1 MEYHDHQNP
10 FRKKLAQGKRMLG
23 THVNLYDSRICEILG
38 LLGFDYLWID
48 MEHISTTFHDM
59 ELDLIA
65 ARAADIPC
73 IVRVTWNEIP
83 YIKRVLEAGPAA
95 IVVPMVNS
103 VEEAK
108 RAIDACIYPPEGKR
122 GFGPCRARSYGLE
135 DIYSYLARANTD
147 VCRFIQVESREAVE
161 IMEETA
167 KIPYMDGYVIGPV
180 DLSASVGELG
190 NDFHGAE
197 TNRLIDL
204 AIRKAHNLGKP
215 IGFSTGTN
223 RPDELEHWIS
233 KGLDFISA
241 STDMQSVIRGGSELL
256 SSMRLISDQY
266 KRSIEA

>member
-1 MEYHDHQNP
+1 MEYHGYQNP

-23 THVNLYDSRICEILG
+23 THVNLYDSRICEMLG
-38 LLGFDYLWID
+38 MIGFDYLWID
-48 MEHISTTFHDM
+48 MEHIATTFHDM
-59 ELDLIA
+59 ESGLIA
-65 ARAADIPC
+65 ARAANTPC

-103 VEEAK
+103 VEEAQ

-122 GFGPCRARSYGLE
+122 GFGPCRARNYGLE
-135 DIYSYLARANTD
+135 NLSSYLARTNSD
-147 VCRFIQVESREAVE
+147 VCRFIQVESRDAVE

-167 KIPYMDGYVIGPV
+167 KIPYLDGYVLGPV

-190 NDFHGAE
+190 NDLHGAE

-204 AIRKAHNLGKP
+204 AIRKAHDLGKP

-223 RPDELEHWIS
+223 RPEELEHWIS

-241 STDMQSVIRGGSELL
+241 GTDMQSVVCGGMELL
-256 SSMRLISDQY
+256 SNMRRISDQY
-266 KRSIEA
+266 QRSMEA